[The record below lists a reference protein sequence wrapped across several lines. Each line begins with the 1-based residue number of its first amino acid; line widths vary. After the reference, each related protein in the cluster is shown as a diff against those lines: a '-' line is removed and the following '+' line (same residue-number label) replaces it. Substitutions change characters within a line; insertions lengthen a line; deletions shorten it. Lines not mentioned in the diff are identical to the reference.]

1 MVDNQQPIDPV
12 REFLRKAGSKGGA
25 SRAKKHTAEQLA
37 EWGRKGGRP
46 KKQNTGEPAKEK
58 KDGSL

>member
-1 MVDNQQPIDPV
+1 MADDQQPIDPV

-25 SRAKKHTAEQLA
+25 SRAKKYTAEQLA

-46 KKQNTGEPAKEK
+46 KKQNTGEPAQEK
-58 KDGSL
+58 KDGSV

>member
-1 MVDNQQPIDPV
+1 MADDQEPIDPV
-12 REFLRKAGSKGGA
+12 RESLRKAGSKGGA

-46 KKQNTGEPAKEK
+46 KKQNTGDPAKEK
-58 KDGSL
+58 KDGSV